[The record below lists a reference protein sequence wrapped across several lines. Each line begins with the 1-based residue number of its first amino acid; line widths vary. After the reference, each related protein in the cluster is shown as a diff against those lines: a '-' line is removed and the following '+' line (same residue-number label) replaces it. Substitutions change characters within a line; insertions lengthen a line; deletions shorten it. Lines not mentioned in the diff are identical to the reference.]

1 MNILLF
7 ISSIVYGPLGGF
19 QLSYI
24 MSSDAMNTFYM
35 CFGECISVGYACI
48 PRKELLGQRI
58 CYPRSTLEDCS
69 IVFQRGRAKLY
80 STQHVELS
88 VFFHCSHSCGSIVV
102 SL

>member
-58 CYPRSTLEDCS
+58 CLPKGSFRRLLNSFPKRSCQ
-69 IVFQRGRAKLY
+69 II
-80 STQHVELS
+80 
-88 VFFHCSHSCGSIVV
+88 FHPTCGIICLF